1 MAASTTSRLPVPRRR
16 VSASWFTHLAIRHRS
31 DRLASTATA
40 FAFSRN
46 LSAVTHNAS
55 AVFAFGFIQDPAVQS
70 IDPNGQAQNRVPFF
84 RTKYS
89 SISDLVSL
97 PSQL

>member
-1 MAASTTSRLPVPRRR
+1 VDQSNAVTFGVGSVDSLISNFIYLV
-16 VSASWFTHLAIRHRS
+16 LRHRP
-31 DRLASTATA
+31 DRLASTITA

-46 LSAVTHNAS
+46 LSAVIHNAS

-84 RTKYS
+84 RTKYL
-89 SISDLVSL
+89 SISDLVSS